1 MLHSSHRLTPLTCK
15 ENALTSRIHDLCVM
29 DCKQF
34 VVSGSFLG
42 LDGGDRGRSDS
53 NDNRVRVSSP
63 SWQLLGT

>member
-1 MLHSSHRLTPLTCK
+1 
-15 ENALTSRIHDLCVM
+15 M